1 MWILALFFKNIAVL
15 ELRCASVS
23 CTLLGDV
30 QRTRFYYLSWVSRCS
45 IHILPAGVELQ
56 TLQLMQS
63 SNVLCPESFSVVFP
77 LCPCPSAG
85 VISLITLHSLM
96 SLPPPTAT
104 YLLTYDKHQ
113 AVMHDSVV
121 CSKKRSLFE
130 YLVTD

>member
-1 MWILALFFKNIAVL
+1 MWILALFFKDIAVL

-63 SNVLCPESFSVVFP
+63 SNVLYPESFKVLCFHCVHVLQQALSVLSPFIAS
-77 LCPCPSAG
+77 C
-85 VISLITLHSLM
+85 HSLHQRQ
-96 SLPPPTAT
+96 LT
-104 YLLTYDKHQ
+104 YLLMINIRQSCMILWSARRRD
-113 AVMHDSVV
+113 
-121 CSKKRSLFE
+121 L
-130 YLVTD
+130 YLNI